1 MRYARVVFN
10 LVPKVQQ
17 YFAES
22 KVYFYVSS
30 HKSRD
35 VEILAFADIYGS
47 ILKKSALFRHFHKLK
62 FGLFY
67 LRFALL
73 WLWLAAS
80 KTEKS
85 AGFLRLVFMVDFC
98 GLGRLGIRMIV
109 CRDWLGG
116 NGRASPFFAR
126 RFGCACFKRINFCAP
141 FFSRGCRGGNGA

>member
-73 WLWLAAS
+73 WLWLAAP

-85 AGFLRLVFMVDFC
+85 AGFLRFVFMVNFS
-98 GLGRLGIRMIV
+98 GLSRLGGGVLHICKIV
-109 CRDWLGG
+109 FREGLGG
-116 NGRASPFFAR
+116 NGRAGPIFV
-126 RFGCACFKRINFCAP
+126 
-141 FFSRGCRGGNGA
+141 RGSMRLA

>member
-85 AGFLRLVFMVDFC
+85 AGFLRFVFMVNFR
-98 GLGRLGIRMIV
+98 GLSRLGGGVLHICMIV
-109 CRDWLGG
+109 FR
-116 NGRASPFFAR
+116 
-126 RFGCACFKRINFCAP
+126 
-141 FFSRGCRGGNGA
+141 